1 MRTEWQWCA
10 ENPQGAAQRINDLTR
25 ELQYALEVSAFR
37 LPLGDAWIARVKE
50 LLEADNAPVKIQPA

>member
-10 ENPQGAAQRINDLTR
+10 ENPLWAAQRINELTR
-25 ELQYALEVSAFR
+25 ELQYALEVSTFH

-50 LLEADNAPVKIQPA
+50 LLEVDNAPIKIQSA